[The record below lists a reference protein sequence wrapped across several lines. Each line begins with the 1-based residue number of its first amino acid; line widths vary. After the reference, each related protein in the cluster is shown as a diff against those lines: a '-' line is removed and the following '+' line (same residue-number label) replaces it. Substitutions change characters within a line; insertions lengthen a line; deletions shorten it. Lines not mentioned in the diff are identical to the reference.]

1 MTTTSPSVGRDA
13 TGERRRRRRAWVV
26 KRLAIL
32 AMLPLVWL
40 WQTRGLVVERSR
52 VPVAGLRATL
62 RVVVLADLHLTG
74 NQGPLGLHATPG
86 YLQRVADVA
95 ARLEPDVLLL
105 LGDLADTRDG
115 GEVDAIEA
123 GRIAAEIPTRYGC
136 YAVAGNHEAWMDLA
150 SIEDGWRHEGIDVL
164 EDDWRVL
171 ETEAG
176 VLAIG
181 GLAWRETRQRYDAE
195 SLLASAPEAAARVV
209 LCHDP
214 AVAKDLPRT
223 PTVSLVV
230 SGHTHGGQVWLPF
243 VGAPWTP
250 SRAIPEYL
258 RGMYPLGPSSRLYI
272 SRGVGT
278 NALPIR
284 FLSRPEVTLLLL
296 EPEAA

>member
-1 MTTTSPSVGRDA
+1 MTTTSPSAGRDA

-26 KRLAIL
+26 KRLAVL
-32 AMLPLVWL
+32 ALLPLVWL

-52 VPVAGLRATL
+52 VPVPGLRGTL

-86 YLQRVADVA
+86 YLRRVADVA
-95 ARLEPDVLLL
+95 ARLRPDVLLL

-123 GRIAAEIPTRYGC
+123 GRIVAAIPARYGC
-136 YAVAGNHEAWMDLA
+136 YAVAGNHEAWMDLTC
-150 SIEDGWRHEGIDVL
+150 IEEGWRGEGVDVL

-176 VLAIG
+176 ALTIG
-181 GLAWRETRQRYDAE
+181 GLAWRETRQHYDVDTFVAH
-195 SLLASAPEAAARVV
+195 APGGAARLV

-214 AVAKDLPRT
+214 AVAKDLTAAPAAC
-223 PTVSLVV
+223 LIV
-230 SGHTHGGQVWLPF
+230 SGHTHGGQVWFPF

-258 RGMYPLGPSSRLYI
+258 RGMYRLGPSSRLYI

-278 NALPIR
+278 NALPTR